1 MLVLPKKTSH
11 PLHTDSILEINR
23 VTSRAEDYTGIHNIN
38 RVTQSESLSS
48 AEAAPF
54 TVSRA
59 SETPMSSRV
68 SNPLPSYRRSAQQ
81 NTFTSSA
88 PSGISHQIMPAL
100 INQTRKGQKTLLGDA
115 ISLGKIKA
123 CLGWNVKNPACDV
136 DVSAFLLGRDGKV
149 SGDDWFVFYGQKESP
164 DCSVI
169 FSDREN
175 TDRESVAIDLSRLN
189 PSITRIVF
197 VLTINDAFSKRLNF
211 GMIEDAYVRILD
223 AASDR
228 ELVSFVMDEYYS
240 NVISMMIGEVYLHNG
255 NWKFNA
261 IGNGVAKDLEGLC
274 DLYGVQVK
282 QT

>member
-38 RVTQSESLSS
+38 CVTQSESLSS

-59 SETPMSSRV
+59 SETP
-68 SNPLPSYRRSAQQ
+68 
-81 NTFTSSA
+81 
-88 PSGISHQIMPAL
+88 GISHQIMPAL

-211 GMIEDAYVRILD
+211 GMIEDAYVRMLD

-274 DLYGVQVK
+274 GLYGVQVK

>member
-68 SNPLPSYRRSAQQ
+68 SNPSPSYRRSAQQ

-189 PSITRIVF
+189 PSVY
-197 VLTINDAFSKRLNF
+197 VDSSNYSYRLD
-211 GMIEDAYVRILD
+211 G
-223 AASDR
+223 
-228 ELVSFVMDEYYS
+228 S
-240 NVISMMIGEVYLHNG
+240 NVDIDTEEVKLASEQIRYQGITAGING
-255 NWKFNA
+255 QFDRMRSVIK
-261 IGNGVAKDLEGLC
+261 
-274 DLYGVQVK
+274 
-282 QT
+282 

>member
-68 SNPLPSYRRSAQQ
+68 SNPSPSYRRSAQQ
-81 NTFTSSA
+81 NTFTSS
-88 PSGISHQIMPAL
+88 
-100 INQTRKGQKTLLGDA
+100 GDA

-211 GMIEDAYVRILD
+211 GMIEDAY

-274 DLYGVQVK
+274 GLYGVQIK

>member
-68 SNPLPSYRRSAQQ
+68 SNPSSSYRRSAQQ
-81 NTFTSSA
+81 NIFTSSA

-149 SGDDWFVFYGQKESP
+149 SGDDWFVFTVK
-164 DCSVI
+164 
-169 FSDREN
+169 
-175 TDRESVAIDLSRLN
+175 
-189 PSITRIVF
+189 
-197 VLTINDAFSKRLNF
+197 KK
-211 GMIEDAYVRILD
+211 VRI
-223 AASDR
+223 A
-228 ELVSFVMDEYYS
+228 V
-240 NVISMMIGEVYLHNG
+240 
-255 NWKFNA
+255 
-261 IGNGVAKDLEGLC
+261 
-274 DLYGVQVK
+274 
-282 QT
+282 

>member
-1 MLVLPKKTSH
+1 MFVLPKKTSH
-11 PLHTDSILEINR
+11 PLHTDSLLEINR
-23 VTSRAEDYTGIHNIN
+23 VTSRAEDYMGIWHIN

-48 AEAAPF
+48 AKAAPF
-54 TVSRA
+54 TA
-59 SETPMSSRV
+59 SMASGNPMSSRV
-68 SNPLPSYRRSAQQ
+68 SNPSPSYQTSAQQ

-88 PSGISHQIMPAL
+88 PSVTSHQVIPAL

-136 DVSAFLLGRDGKV
+136 DVSAFLLSRDGKV
-149 SGDDWFVFYGQKESP
+149 LGDDWFVFYGQKESP
-164 DCSVI
+164 DRSVL
-169 FSDREN
+169 FSDHEN
-175 TDRESVAIDLSRLN
+175 NDRESITIDLTHLN
-189 PSITRIVF
+189 PAVSRIVF

-211 GMIEDAYVRILD
+211 GMIQDAYVRILD
-223 AASDR
+223 ASSER

-261 IGNGVAKDLEGLC
+261 VGNGVAKDLEGLC
-274 DLYGVQVK
+274 GLYGVQVE
-282 QT
+282 

>member
-1 MLVLPKKTSH
+1 
-11 PLHTDSILEINR
+11 
-23 VTSRAEDYTGIHNIN
+23 
-38 RVTQSESLSS
+38 
-48 AEAAPF
+48 
-54 TVSRA
+54 
-59 SETPMSSRV
+59 
-68 SNPLPSYRRSAQQ
+68 
-81 NTFTSSA
+81 
-88 PSGISHQIMPAL
+88 MPAL

-274 DLYGVQVK
+274 GRYGVQVK

>member
-1 MLVLPKKTSH
+1 M
-11 PLHTDSILEINR
+11 
-23 VTSRAEDYTGIHNIN
+23 
-38 RVTQSESLSS
+38 
-48 AEAAPF
+48 
-54 TVSRA
+54 
-59 SETPMSSRV
+59 
-68 SNPLPSYRRSAQQ
+68 
-81 NTFTSSA
+81 
-88 PSGISHQIMPAL
+88 
-100 INQTRKGQKTLLGDA
+100 
-115 ISLGKIKA
+115 
-123 CLGWNVKNPACDV
+123 

-175 TDRESVAIDLSRLN
+175 MDRESVAIDLSRLN

-274 DLYGVQVK
+274 GLYGVQVK

>member
-11 PLHTDSILEINR
+11 PLHTDSILAINR

-68 SNPLPSYRRSAQQ
+68 SNPSPSYRRSAQQ

-123 CLGWNVKNPACDV
+123 CLAGMSKIQPVMWMFPHF
-136 DVSAFLLGRDGKV
+136 FLAVTEKFQAMTGLYFTGK
-149 SGDDWFVFYGQKESP
+149 K
-164 DCSVI
+164 
-169 FSDREN
+169 
-175 TDRESVAIDLSRLN
+175 
-189 PSITRIVF
+189 
-197 VLTINDAFSKRLNF
+197 K
-211 GMIEDAYVRILD
+211 VRI
-223 AASDR
+223 A
-228 ELVSFVMDEYYS
+228 V
-240 NVISMMIGEVYLHNG
+240 
-255 NWKFNA
+255 
-261 IGNGVAKDLEGLC
+261 
-274 DLYGVQVK
+274 
-282 QT
+282 

>member
-68 SNPLPSYRRSAQQ
+68 SNPSPSYRRSAQQ
-81 NTFTSSA
+81 NIFTSSA

-100 INQTRKGQKTLLGDA
+100 INQTRKGQKTLLGDS

-189 PSITRIVF
+189 PSVY
-197 VLTINDAFSKRLNF
+197 VDSSNYSYRLD
-211 GMIEDAYVRILD
+211 G
-223 AASDR
+223 
-228 ELVSFVMDEYYS
+228 S
-240 NVISMMIGEVYLHNG
+240 NVDIDTEEVELASEQIRYQGITAGING
-255 NWKFNA
+255 QFDRMRSVIK
-261 IGNGVAKDLEGLC
+261 
-274 DLYGVQVK
+274 
-282 QT
+282 

>member
-1 MLVLPKKTSH
+1 MFVLPKKTSH
-11 PLHTDSILEINR
+11 PLRTDSILTINR
-23 VTSRAEDYTGIHNIN
+23 VTSRAEDYTGIRHIN

-54 TVSRA
+54 AASMA
-59 SETPMSSRV
+59 SENPMSSRV
-68 SNPLPSYRRSAQQ
+68 SNPSPSYQASAQQ

-88 PSGISHQIMPAL
+88 SPSVTSHQVIPAL

-136 DVSAFLLGRDGKV
+136 DVSAFLLSQNGKV
-149 SGDDWFVFYGQKESP
+149 PGDDWFVFYGQKESP
-164 DCSVI
+164 DRSVL
-169 FSDREN
+169 FSDHEN
-175 TDRESVAIDLSRLN
+175 HDRESITIDLSHLD
-189 PSITRIVF
+189 PSVARIVF
-197 VLTINDAFSKRLNF
+197 VLTINDAFSRHLNF

-223 AASDR
+223 AASER
-228 ELVSFVMDEYYS
+228 ELVSFAMDEYYS

-261 IGNGVAKDLEGLC
+261 IGNGVDKDLEGLC
-274 DLYGVQVK
+274 GLYGVQVE
-282 QT
+282 

>member
-48 AEAAPF
+48 AEAVPF

-68 SNPLPSYRRSAQQ
+68 SNPSPSYRRSAQQ
-81 NTFTSSA
+81 NIFTSSA

-169 FSDREN
+169 FSDRK
-175 TDRESVAIDLSRLN
+175 SV
-189 PSITRIVF
+189 V
-197 VLTINDAFSKRLNF
+197 
-211 GMIEDAYVRILD
+211 
-223 AASDR
+223 
-228 ELVSFVMDEYYS
+228 
-240 NVISMMIGEVYLHNG
+240 
-255 NWKFNA
+255 
-261 IGNGVAKDLEGLC
+261 
-274 DLYGVQVK
+274 
-282 QT
+282 

>member
-68 SNPLPSYRRSAQQ
+68 SNPSPSYRRSAQQ

-136 DVSAFLLGRDGKV
+136 DVSAFLLDRDGKV

-240 NVISMMIGEVYLHNG
+240 NVISMMIGEVY
-255 NWKFNA
+255 
-261 IGNGVAKDLEGLC
+261 
-274 DLYGVQVK
+274 
-282 QT
+282 

>member
-1 MLVLPKKTSH
+1 MWMFPHFFLA
-11 PLHTDSILEINR
+11 
-23 VTSRAEDYTGIHNIN
+23 VTEKFQAMTG
-38 RVTQSESLSS
+38 LY
-48 AEAAPF
+48 F
-54 TVSRA
+54 TV
-59 SETPMSSRV
+59 
-68 SNPLPSYRRSAQQ
+68 
-81 NTFTSSA
+81 
-88 PSGISHQIMPAL
+88 
-100 INQTRKGQKTLLGDA
+100 K
-115 ISLGKIKA
+115 
-123 CLGWNVKNPACDV
+123 
-136 DVSAFLLGRDGKV
+136 
-149 SGDDWFVFYGQKESP
+149 KESP

-274 DLYGVQVK
+274 GLYGVQVK